1 MRIGIVAARLSG
13 VDGVS
18 FEAAK
23 WEHVLQD
30 LGYEVRLCTG
40 QLDGFRATAR
50 VIPAMQFVDNEMAA
64 VSTAAFD
71 PRRDPEVVRREIV
84 RLADALLVEL
94 RSWVAEESIE
104 LVVVENAW
112 AIPMQMPLGVALT
125 RLIAE
130 TGLPAI
136 GHHHDYWWE
145 RSRFAECIVPELLDE
160 AFPPNLPGI
169 VHVSINTLAAAA
181 LRERRGIDSGV
192 VPNVYDFDQPVPTTG
207 GDVRLTMR
215 RELSMGPEDL
225 LVVQPTRVVPR
236 KGIELTIELVGRL
249 EDPRALILI
258 TGPSGD
264 EGHSYLADLKHQ
276 ARASGVALR
285 YRPERFAPD
294 HDGPPI
300 GPAHS
305 LTDAY
310 QAADL
315 IAYPSLYEGF
325 GNALLESVFY
335 GRPLLVN
342 RYSVY
347 VADIAPKGFRFIE
360 VDQAITDETVSHV
373 RAVLADP
380 ERQAAD
386 AAHNRAIAREHF
398 GYDVLRGYLREQ
410 VEALRRA

>member
-1 MRIGIVAARLSG
+1 MRIGIAAARLSG

-23 WEHVLQD
+23 WEHVLTE

-50 VIPAMQFVDNEMAA
+50 VIPAMQFVDAEMTAA
-64 VSTAAFD
+64 STAAFD
-71 PRRDPEVVRREIV
+71 PRHDPDAVRREIR
-84 RLADALLVEL
+84 RLADALLGEL

-112 AIPMQMPLGVALT
+112 AIPMQLPLGVALAQ
-125 RLIAE
+125 LVAE

-145 RSRFAECIVPELLDE
+145 RSRFAGCIVPELLEE
-160 AFPPNLPGI
+160 AFPPNLPSI
-169 VHVSINTLAAAA
+169 RHASINTLAGAE
-181 LRERRGIDSGV
+181 LRRRRGIMSDV
-192 VPNVYDFDQPVPTTG
+192 VPNVYDFDQPLPPAVAG
-207 GDVRLTMR
+207 VRLALR
-215 RELSMGPEDL
+215 RELSMGPDDL

-249 EDPRALILI
+249 RDPRAVILV

-264 EGHSYLADLKHQ
+264 EGHAYLADLKHQ
-276 ARASGVALR
+276 ARSAGVALR

-294 HDGPPI
+294 HDGPPV

-305 LTDAY
+305 LADAY

-325 GNALLESVFY
+325 GNALLESVFF

-342 RYSVY
+342 RYAVY

-360 VDQAITDETVSHV
+360 VDHAIADQTVDEV

-380 ERQAAD
+380 ARQAAVAD
-386 AAHNRAIAREHF
+386 HNRAIGRRHF
-398 GYDVLRGYLREQ
+398 GYDVLRAYLR
-410 VEALRRA
+410 ATIDGLSA

>member
-1 MRIGIVAARLSG
+1 
-13 VDGVS
+13 
-18 FEAAK
+18 
-23 WEHVLQD
+23 
-30 LGYEVRLCTG
+30 
-40 QLDGFRATAR
+40 
-50 VIPAMQFVDNEMAA
+50 MQV
-64 VSTAAFD
+64 
-71 PRRDPEVVRREIV
+71 
-84 RLADALLVEL
+84 
-94 RSWVAEESIE
+94 
-104 LVVVENAW
+104 
-112 AIPMQMPLGVALT
+112 PLGVALT

-145 RSRFAECIVPELLDE
+145 RSRFADCIVPELLDE

-169 VHVSINTLAAAA
+169 KHVSINTLAAGELQA
-181 LRERRGIDSGV
+181 RRGIGSDV
-192 VPNVYDFDQPVPTTG
+192 VPNVYDFDQPVPSAG
-207 GDVRLTMR
+207 GDARLAMR

-249 EDPRALILI
+249 EDPRAVILI

-264 EGHSYLADLKHQ
+264 EGHRYLADLKHQ
-276 ARASGVALR
+276 ARVRGVALR

-305 LTDAY
+305 LSDAY

-347 VADIAPKGFRFIE
+347 VADIAPRGFHFIE
-360 VDQAITDETVSHV
+360 VDQAITDTTVSAV
-373 RAVLADP
+373 RALLADP
-380 ERQAAD
+380 ERRAEE
-386 AAHNRAIAREHF
+386 AAHNRAIARQHF
-398 GYDVLRGYLREQ
+398 GYGVLREYLRVS
-410 VEALRRA
+410 VEALRGT